1 MKKAA
6 LITGATGGI
15 GVEFAKIFAKNG
27 NDLVLIARSEDK
39 LNALKNELENEFGI
53 NVLVIA
59 NDLSKPNTVAEIFK
73 ITQENGIFIDNLVN
87 NAGFGWHGE
96 FCAQN
101 LAKFNEMI
109 NLNITALT
117 EFCHIFGNEM
127 IKNGGGKILNVSS
140 MASFMPGPF
149 LAVYYA
155 TKAYVTSFSQAL
167 FEELKDKNVSV
178 SVLCPGAVKTG
189 FVKNGNLKGVKAW
202 AFAKDAYSVALCGYN
217 AMQKGDLIAFN
228 QGELKFASDFILPFL
243 PRKTILKISR
253 KVMEKKSEF

>member
-6 LITGATGGI
+6 LITGASGGI
-15 GVEFAKIFAKNG
+15 GA
-27 NDLVLIARSEDK
+27 
-39 LNALKNELENEFGI
+39 
-53 NVLVIA
+53 
-59 NDLSKPNTVAEIFK
+59 
-73 ITQENGIFIDNLVN
+73 
-87 NAGFGWHGE
+87 
-96 FCAQN
+96 
-101 LAKFNEMI
+101 
-109 NLNITALT
+109 ALT

-140 MASFMPGPF
+140 MASFIPGPF

-202 AFAKDAYSVALCGYN
+202 DMAKDAYSVALCGYN

-228 QGELKFASDFILPFL
+228 QGELKFASDFTLPFL

>member
-1 MKKAA
+1 MNKRT
-6 LITGATGGI
+6 LITGASGGI
-15 GVEFAKIFAKNG
+15 GAEFAKIFAKNG
-27 NDLVLIARSEDK
+27 NDLVLTSRSEDK

-53 NVLVIA
+53 KVLVIA
-59 NDLSKPNTVAEIFK
+59 NDLSRLNSVAEIFK

-96 FCAQN
+96 FCSQN

-117 EFCHIFGNEM
+117 ELCHIYANEM

-140 MASFMPGPF
+140 MAGFMPGPF
-149 LAVYYA
+149 MAVYYA

-167 FEELKDKNVSV
+167 FEELRDKNVSV
-178 SVLCPGAVKTG
+178 TALCPGAVKTD
-189 FVKNGNLKGVKAW
+189 FVKNGDLAGVKAW
-202 AFAKDAYSVALCGYN
+202 DLAKDAYSVALCGYN
-217 AMQKGDLIAFN
+217 AMQNGDLIAFN
-228 QGELKFASDFILPFL
+228 QGELKFAGDFILPFL

-253 KVMEKKSEF
+253 KAMEKRK